1 MKEKVDKRVLGYYRT
16 QTEKRKRW
24 HLEDT
29 KISYKKLHRRAG
41 FLCDRRRIDNGSM
54 NGRNRK
60 GKKNEMSTL
69 NRAVNK
75 ISEKSFHTV
84 I

>member
-1 MKEKVDKRVLGYYRT
+1 MAQWMEE
-16 QTEKRKRW
+16 TEK
-24 HLEDT
+24 E
-29 KISYKKLHRRAG
+29 
-41 FLCDRRRIDNGSM
+41 
-54 NGRNRK
+54 
-60 GKKNEMSTL
+60 KNEMSTL

>member
-1 MKEKVDKRVLGYYRT
+1 MAQWMEE
-16 QTEKRKRW
+16 TEK
-24 HLEDT
+24 E
-29 KISYKKLHRRAG
+29 
-41 FLCDRRRIDNGSM
+41 
-54 NGRNRK
+54 
-60 GKKNEMSTL
+60 KKNEMSTL